1 MTLSTQ
7 DIRTLNDRRGRKIS
21 DLTNSAC
28 TWSRYIPCLVLLILL
43 WNSFFW
49 PSRASG
55 SRKCTGRYHFGSIIN
70 INTLPINTS
79 THRQTHGKYFIW
91 SGGYTIGACDNITFT
106 SWYALSSCSVH
117 CNSSQ
122 CTVACRGVAKSTN
135 YRSIRLCHRIF
146 PRNQLNAFA
155 LVGASACK
163 IDLIF
168 SGSTTIPYWQYGLTM
183 LHLWLWMHTLGDS
196 SSIGWSDISLNTS
209 KDGPNALSFG
219 CTWWSRQGTPA

>member
-1 MTLSTQ
+1 MVELWAYGICQTQILTGTKFILLVYRLMTLWTQ

-55 SRKCTGRYHFGSIIN
+55 SRKCTGWYQFGFVSN

-106 SWYALSSCSVH
+106 S
-117 CNSSQ
+117 
-122 CTVACRGVAKSTN
+122 
-135 YRSIRLCHRIF
+135 
-146 PRNQLNAFA
+146 
-155 LVGASACK
+155 
-163 IDLIF
+163 
-168 SGSTTIPYWQYGLTM
+168 
-183 LHLWLWMHTLGDS
+183 
-196 SSIGWSDISLNTS
+196 
-209 KDGPNALSFG
+209 
-219 CTWWSRQGTPA
+219 